1 MYMLHRLIIDSTSIC
16 NNGVHNVTWRVQKK
30 VCEWERRGV
39 EEGDVGGKEESG
51 GRSVW
56 ERRVEKKVCEWERRR
71 VEEGV
76 CG

>member
-1 MYMLHRLIIDSTSIC
+1 MCGRGECRRKCVS
-16 NNGVHNVTWRVQKK
+16 GRGG
-30 VCEWERRGV
+30 EWRRGV